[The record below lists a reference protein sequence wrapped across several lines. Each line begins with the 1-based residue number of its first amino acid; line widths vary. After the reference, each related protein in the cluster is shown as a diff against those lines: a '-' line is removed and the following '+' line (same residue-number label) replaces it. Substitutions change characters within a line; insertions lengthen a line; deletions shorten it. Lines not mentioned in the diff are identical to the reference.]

1 MSMEE
6 PSPLES
12 PEEALSI
19 SEDLIP
25 IRLAKRA
32 GTTTLSF
39 DGLLSPPL
47 QLHEDLKEGCGGQL
61 WPAGMVLAKYLLR
74 EGLLE
79 ESIRGRTVL
88 ALALGLQQNPSPI
101 ATPPILISDLD
112 ILLPLQAHNIALNSL
127 SSDSIISIELP
138 WGSEVP
144 SSLPASHRHPDTLL
158 AADCVYFE
166 PAFPLL
172 QETMLL
178 LMTEET
184 ICWFCHKKRRKADMR
199 FILEMKKKF
208 VVREIKTLEVFGNN
222 GIFLYEVKKK
232 KLPEERK
239 SGAAE
244 VRVRNVP
251 SNGAESK
258 PKITS

>member
-1 MSMEE
+1 M
-6 PSPLES
+6 
-12 PEEALSI
+12 ACGDGACKI
-19 SEDLIP
+19 
-25 IRLAKRA
+25 LAKR
-32 GTTTLSF
+32 GTIGGEHSGEDSVGKPDGRFTLRR
-39 DGLLSPPL
+39 
-47 QLHEDLKEGCGGQL
+47 
-61 WPAGMVLAKYLLR
+61 R
-74 EGLLE
+74 ERELM
-79 ESIRGRTVL
+79 SRL

-222 GIFLYEVKKK
+222 GIFL
-232 KLPEERK
+232 
-239 SGAAE
+239 
-244 VRVRNVP
+244 
-251 SNGAESK
+251 
-258 PKITS
+258 